1 MTLGLLARKVGMTQI
16 FNDRGQAEPVTV
28 LEAGPCPVMQVRTSE
43 RDGYHAVQ
51 LGLVDKSRA
60 NSYRGGSL
68 KAELAHVALRFAFSL
83 GRKRAKLASKLQA
96 FATSRYQFARNVA
109 AFCAG

>member
-51 LGLVDKSRA
+51 RPVHRRVA
-60 NSYRGGSL
+60 NSSC
-68 KAELAHVALRFAFSL
+68 APV
-83 GRKRAKLASKLQA
+83 
-96 FATSRYQFARNVA
+96 TA
-109 AFCAG
+109 AAGVC